1 MLYNF
6 KMALEKSI
14 DSDREWETFLQ
25 HQEMIPLFGS
35 FSTLE
40 IPDYRTSRVKSG
52 GSDLLLGA
60 QA

>member
-1 MLYNF
+1 
-6 KMALEKSI
+6 MALEKSI
-14 DSDREWETFLQ
+14 DSDREWEPFLR
-25 HQEMIPLFGS
+25 HQEMIALFAL

-40 IPDYRTSRVKSG
+40 IPDYRTSRVKSC